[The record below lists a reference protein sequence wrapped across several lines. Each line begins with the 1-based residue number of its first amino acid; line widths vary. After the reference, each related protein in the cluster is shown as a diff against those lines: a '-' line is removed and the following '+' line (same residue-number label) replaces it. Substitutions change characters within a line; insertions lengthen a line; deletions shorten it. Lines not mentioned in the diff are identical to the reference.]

1 MNKKDSD
8 NMTKKNIEDRTLST
22 RHLNKEQRKEYAL
35 ETTRMVQD
43 GKITPT
49 NQLAKSNYLDNP
61 STREFHAKV
70 RNKSLLTKRT
80 CLNSPEQF
88 TKEVVEYF
96 DLCDE
101 YKVTPVVIG
110 LANYLSISKRH
121 FYELLNNGSDF
132 SPIAQ
137 KALDSIAEMQEDAA
151 LRNAINSVAWIFT
164 AKNHL
169 GYTDNQTVT
178 LKPDNSATDR
188 SQTMEALRLVA
199 QEQKLLENNQK

>member
-1 MNKKDSD
+1 MSRKD
-8 NMTKKNIEDRTLST
+8 IEDRTLST
-22 RHLNKEQRKEYAL
+22 KYMTKEERKEYAM
-35 ETTRMVQD
+35 ETTRRVQE

-70 RNKSLLTKRT
+70 RNKSLLCKRT
-80 CLNSPEQF
+80 CMESPEQF

-96 DLCDE
+96 NLCDE

-121 FYELLNNGSDF
+121 FYEILNNGSDF

-137 KALDSIAEMQEDAA
+137 KALDAIAEMQEDAA
-151 LRNAINSVAWIFT
+151 LRNSINSVAWIFT

-169 GYTDNQTVT
+169 GYVDNQTVT
-178 LKPDNSATDR
+178 LQPGNVQEDR
-188 SQTMEALRLVA
+188 SQTMEALQSVV